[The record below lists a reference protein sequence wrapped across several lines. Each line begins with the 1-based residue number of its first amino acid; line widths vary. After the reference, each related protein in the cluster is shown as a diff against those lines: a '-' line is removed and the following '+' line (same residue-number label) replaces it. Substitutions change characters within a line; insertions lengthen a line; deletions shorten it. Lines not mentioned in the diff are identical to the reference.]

1 MACAG
6 HRISTAELIEVT
18 AAAISVQTAPSPGR
32 GAAQSRKKIA
42 ETELNIS
49 LRFVRFPLNKKRM
62 NAAVQANFVR
72 HGKSLGN
79 FGALVL
85 SHLRFRS
92 NLMTGS

>member
-1 MACAG
+1 MAPDLSKLDPLIIQIDARCAG

-49 LRFVRFPLNKKRM
+49 L
-62 NAAVQANFVR
+62 
-72 HGKSLGN
+72 G
-79 FGALVL
+79 VL
-85 SHLRFRS
+85 PDFR
-92 NLMTGS
+92 